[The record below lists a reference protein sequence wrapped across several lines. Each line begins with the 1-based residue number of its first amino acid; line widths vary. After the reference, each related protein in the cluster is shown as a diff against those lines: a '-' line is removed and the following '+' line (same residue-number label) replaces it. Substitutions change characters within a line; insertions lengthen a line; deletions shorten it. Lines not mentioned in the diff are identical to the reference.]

1 MNRQRVWDLPIRL
14 FHWLLVASIA
24 FAYVSGTLGGNLID
38 WHGRIGFVII
48 GLVVFRIVW
57 GFIGT
62 PTARFAT
69 FVRGPA
75 AIRAYLRGEWRGL
88 GHNPIGALSV
98 LGLLALVAVQA
109 ATGLFTND
117 DIAYQGPFADWV
129 GKDVSDRFHSWHA
142 LLQNGLLALIG
153 VHVLAIV
160 FYLRVKKENLVK
172 PMITGW
178 KATEPAGRAGQ
189 YAPLPAARRGGGF
202 VAFLVAVGIASAA
215 GLAAAGALL
224 PPPPPAAP
232 QPASAAPAW

>member
-38 WHGRIGFVII
+38 WHGRAGFFIV

-62 PTARFAT
+62 PTARFST

-98 LGLLALVAVQA
+98 LGLLALVAAQA
-109 ATGLFTND
+109 TTGLFTND
-117 DIAYQGPFADWV
+117 DIAYQGPLADLV
-129 GKDVSDRFHSWHA
+129 GKDQSDRFHSLHA
-142 LLQNGLLALIG
+142 WLQNGLLAL
-153 VHVLAIV
+153 VVLHVGAIA

-178 KATEPAGRAGQ
+178 REVTPQ
-189 YAPLPAARRGGGF
+189 AARASSTPAPRGGGF
-202 VAFLVAVGIASAA
+202 PAFIIAVLIAA
-215 GLAAAGALL
+215 GATYAAAGGLL
-224 PPPPPAAP
+224 PATPAAP
-232 QPASAAPAW
+232 AQPAAAAPAW